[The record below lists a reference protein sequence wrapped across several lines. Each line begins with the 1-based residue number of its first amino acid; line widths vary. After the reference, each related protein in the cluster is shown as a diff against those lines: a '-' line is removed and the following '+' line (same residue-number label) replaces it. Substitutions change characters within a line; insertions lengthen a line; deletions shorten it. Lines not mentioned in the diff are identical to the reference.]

1 MTSILLRD
9 ITKLENRIDAEVV
22 FRPVD
27 TTRVY
32 V

>member
-9 ITKLENRIDAEVV
+9 ITKLENRIVV